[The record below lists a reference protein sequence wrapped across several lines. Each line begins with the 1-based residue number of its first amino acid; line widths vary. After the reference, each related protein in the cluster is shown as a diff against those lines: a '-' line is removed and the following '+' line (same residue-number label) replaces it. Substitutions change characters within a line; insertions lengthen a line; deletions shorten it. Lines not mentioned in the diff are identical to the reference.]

1 LPPPSPKIEPPKVD
15 FGFASS
21 PHQDN
26 NKELIKP
33 LVSKWSQKSNSLL
46 FDGTAL
52 QSAGGNSANLF
63 QTPQQQQQQQQQ
75 QQEPPPPKSTIFGNN
90 NNNNN
95 ISIVVPGPGSS
106 GGDSNGSSST
116 TSNKTPLP
124 FTSPLPPASS
134 SPNPNPPTSTKAPTP
149 FGGGQ
154 TKAAASATSSSSY
167 PPSSSK
173 APTPF
178 GGATASSYHP
188 PSSATAPT
196 PFGTGQ
202 NKSTSSYP
210 PTSTK
215 APTPFGGA
223 GDSTSDDAPINDV
236 DYKAQ
241 LIDFY
246 KKYNPE
252 KLDTVDSTLAK
263 YKGKEKELFQKLQE
277 KYTGSKFPLPG
288 GDGPQ
293 CYLKFSVGDKP
304 VGKVVVKLYKDNA
317 PLAAENFRCLC
328 TGGKGMGKS
337 GKPLCYKGSK
347 IHRIIPSFC
356 VQMGDFTKGDG
367 TGGESIYPAYSEH
380 GDAWGKFKDEG
391 FMQHSKAGLL
401 SMANSGENTNQSQVF
416 FTLKAVPHLD
426 GKHVVFGEVVQGMDV
441 VELLGKV
448 ETNAKQVPVEQVVIL
463 DCGEIVNGEEFPC
476 QPAQSSGPFGLS
488 STGNPLFGSSTG
500 SFSFGGGAS
509 PFGGT
514 SSTGGGFGST
524 FGSSSQ
530 TTSTPFGTTSNL
542 STNSSPFSFGSTPAF
557 GVPPS
562 SSQQR
567 SNTQPSFGPLGSN
580 KS

>member
-21 PHQDN
+21 PHQDD

-33 LVSKWSQKSNSLL
+33 VVSKWSQKSNSLL

-63 QTPQQQQQQQQQ
+63 QTPQQQQP
-75 QQEPPPPKSTIFGNN
+75 QEPPLPKLTTIPLFGGTTSTASPSATSGNQFLKTSN
-90 NNNNN
+90 GG
-95 ISIVVPGPGSS
+95 STKGIVVPESS
-106 GGDSNGSSST
+106 GEFSNRSSST
-116 TSNKTPLP
+116 TWNKTPLP

-134 SPNPNPPTSTKAPTP
+134 SLYPPTSTKSPTP
-149 FGGGQ
+149 FGAGQ
-154 TKAAASATSSSSY
+154 TKAAASSSSY
-167 PPSSSK
+167 PPSSS
-173 APTPF
+173 F
-178 GGATASSYHP
+178 GGATASSSYHP

-196 PFGTGQ
+196 PFRTGQ

-263 YKGKEKELFQKLQE
+263 YRGKEKELFQKLQE

-293 CYLKFSVGDKP
+293 CYLEFSVGDKP
-304 VGKVVVKLYKDNA
+304 VGKVVVKLYKDKA

-347 IHRIIPSFC
+347 IHRIVPSFC
-356 VQMGDFTKGDG
+356 VQMGNFTKGDG
-367 TGGESIYPAYSEH
+367 MGGESIYPANSEH
-380 GDAWGKFKDEG
+380 GDA
-391 FMQHSKAGLL
+391 
-401 SMANSGENTNQSQVF
+401 
-416 FTLKAVPHLD
+416 
-426 GKHVVFGEVVQGMDV
+426 
-441 VELLGKV
+441 
-448 ETNAKQVPVEQVVIL
+448 
-463 DCGEIVNGEEFPC
+463 
-476 QPAQSSGPFGLS
+476 
-488 STGNPLFGSSTG
+488 
-500 SFSFGGGAS
+500 
-509 PFGGT
+509 
-514 SSTGGGFGST
+514 
-524 FGSSSQ
+524 
-530 TTSTPFGTTSNL
+530 
-542 STNSSPFSFGSTPAF
+542 
-557 GVPPS
+557 
-562 SSQQR
+562 
-567 SNTQPSFGPLGSN
+567 
-580 KS
+580 